1 MGRRAPVLPAGG
13 RPSWDPRHLCT
24 GITPA
29 LPGPARLSSVS
40 LEPEPRPCLPEC
52 VCVQVS
58 VPAAARGTHL
68 GKGAPS
74 CPGRWWQQ
82 LFWVVGAAR
91 ASLVPGSV
99 GQTHSL
105 DSPDMP
111 RQVGV
116 GPASVPLRAL
126 SLHLACRPPPSDGHS
141 ALHTPSA
148 WLCSLLGGPETP
160 RWKASPHSLGCWVGV
175 LWVHG
180 EGAFG
185 QSQQLQGIWFRPPL
199 APRRRKKG
207 PEVAGREPLPGPG
220 GPEAPGRCSEGGWG
234 SRCWD
239 ARMVRGLPATGG
251 VSSLQP
257 QQAVPGSKEFQA
269 RPRGD
274 RGESCPAPSPAP
286 IQPLKLVI

>member
-1 MGRRAPVLPAGG
+1 M
-13 RPSWDPRHLCT
+13 
-24 GITPA
+24 
-29 LPGPARLSSVS
+29 
-40 LEPEPRPCLPEC
+40 
-52 VCVQVS
+52 
-58 VPAAARGTHL
+58 PAAARGTHL

-74 CPGRWWQQ
+74 CPGRWRQQ

-91 ASLVPGSV
+91 ASLAPGSV

-105 DSPDMP
+105 DPPDMP

-160 RWKASPHSLGCWVGV
+160 RWKASLHSSGCWVGV

-185 QSQQLQGIWFRPPL
+185 QSQQLQGIRFRPPL

-220 GPEAPGRCSEGGWG
+220 GPEAPGRCSEGSWEAAAGMLGWCGG
-234 SRCWD
+234 SLPLEGSLRSNPS
-239 ARMVRGLPATGG
+239 RRSQPVKSSGPGLGG
-251 VSSLQP
+251 T
-257 QQAVPGSKEFQA
+257 
-269 RPRGD
+269 
-274 RGESCPAPSPAP
+274 GESCPAPSPAP

>member
-13 RPSWDPRHLCT
+13 QPSWDPHHLCT

-40 LEPEPRPCLPEC
+40 FEPEPRPCLPEC

-160 RWKASPHSLGCWVGV
+160 RWKASPHSSGCWVGV

-207 PEVAGREPLPGPG
+207 PEVAGQEPLPGPG

-239 ARMVRGLPATGG
+239 ARWCGGSLPLEG
-251 VSSLQP
+251 SLRSNP
-257 QQAVPGSKEFQA
+257 NRRSQAVKSSRPGLGGTEGKA
-269 RPRGD
+269 ALLHPL
-274 RGESCPAPSPAP
+274 PPSSP
-286 IQPLKLVI
+286 